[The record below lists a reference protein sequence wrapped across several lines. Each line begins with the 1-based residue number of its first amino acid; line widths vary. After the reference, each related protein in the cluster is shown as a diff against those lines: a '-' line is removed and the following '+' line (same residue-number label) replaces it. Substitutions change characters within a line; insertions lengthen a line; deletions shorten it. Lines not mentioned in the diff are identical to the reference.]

1 MIMVKMMITCVATFT
16 LCWLP
21 FNLLIIVG
29 DEYKEIYEY
38 KDIIYVWF
46 ACHWL
51 SMSHA
56 CYNPLIYIWM
66 NGRFR
71 DGFKYVFRFLPCIKR
86 TQRPDFVSPHF
97 GTSANSS
104 AVKPSM
110 RRLNTHLHKNG
121 LIHSHIEDHKTSIV

>member
-1 MIMVKMMITCVATFT
+1 MTNKFLPFKMIKMMITCVATFT

-21 FNLLIIVG
+21 FNILIIVG

-38 KDIIYVWF
+38 KDIIFVWF

-71 DGFKYVFRFLPCIKR
+71 DGFKYVFRCLPCIK
-86 TQRPDFVSPHF
+86 QPAHRPDFNGLPHF
-97 GTSANSS
+97 STSANASG
-104 AVKPSM
+104 VKQSM
-110 RRLNTHLHKNG
+110 KRMNTQLHRNG
-121 LIHSHIEDHKTSIV
+121 